1 MNKLFLMLLLGSF
14 VFSGVSFN
22 KSMVYGD
29 LDGTVTVADAMGV
42 DFDLNDSMSFGYD
55 TATGLLV
62 KADGPVGISIRL
74 GWQNTAGTSTLGVGY
89 NWWTGG
95 EIIKTSIATALD
107 DSSAGAG
114 TDETTIRLNVGWG
127 F

>member
-1 MNKLFLMLLLGSF
+1 
-14 VFSGVSFN
+14 
-22 KSMVYGD
+22 
-29 LDGTVTVADAMGV
+29 MGI

-95 EIIKTSIATALD
+95 EVIKTSIGTVVD
-107 DSSAGAG
+107 YSTAG
-114 TDETTIRLNVGWG
+114 TNTDDATVRVNLGWG